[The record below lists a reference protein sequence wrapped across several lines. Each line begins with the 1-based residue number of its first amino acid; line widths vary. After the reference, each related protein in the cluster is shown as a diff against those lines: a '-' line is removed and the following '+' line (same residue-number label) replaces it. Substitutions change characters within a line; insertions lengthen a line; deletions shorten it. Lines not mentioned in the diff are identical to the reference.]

1 MPIFHLHFSHT
12 YHPSFIFKHSMS
24 DISLSEIDEI
34 ENDLNQSIDSTT
46 FGIPENSQTKSAET
60 PKSPIISSS
69 VETNQTN
76 FLSAKESFDSLDSHN
91 PEEESTSHFTSPTKS
106 TISLF
111 GTDVL
116 AFFSP
121 SSTKVEEEE
130 TDNMS
135 KTVAKGT
142 MPASEEEPHFDAAT
156 Q

>member
-1 MPIFHLHFSHT
+1 
-12 YHPSFIFKHSMS
+12 MS
-24 DISLSEIDEI
+24 DDSFSDDD
-34 ENDLNQSIDSTT
+34 ENDLTIDSTT
-46 FGIPENSQTKSAET
+46 FGIPQTSHRSAKTTETSSKS
-60 PKSPIISSS
+60 IISSS
-69 VETNQTN
+69 VETNHTN
-76 FLSAKESFDSLDSHN
+76 FLSAKESFDSLDTQS

-121 SSTKVEEEE
+121 SSTKVEEEDQD
-130 TDNMS
+130 TMS

>member
-1 MPIFHLHFSHT
+1 
-12 YHPSFIFKHSMS
+12 MS
-24 DISLSEIDEI
+24 DNSLSDND
-34 ENDLNQSIDSTT
+34 ENDLTIDSTT
-46 FGIPENSQTKSAET
+46 FGIPQNSHRSHQSKSAAETKS
-60 PKSPIISSS
+60 IISSS
-69 VETNQTN
+69 VGTNHTN
-76 FLSAKESFDSLDSHN
+76 FLSAKESFDSLDTQSSH
-91 PEEESTSHFTSPTKS
+91 PEETTSHFTSPTKS

-121 SSTKVEEEE
+121 SSTKVEEEDQD
-130 TDNMS
+130 TMS

>member
-1 MPIFHLHFSHT
+1 
-12 YHPSFIFKHSMS
+12 MS
-24 DISLSEIDEI
+24 DNSLSDIDDEQLL
-34 ENDLNQSIDSTT
+34 DQTIDSTT
-46 FGIPENSQTKSAET
+46 FGIPQNSQRSTNRSHPKADAKS
-60 PKSPIISSS
+60 IISSS
-69 VETNQTN
+69 VETNHTN
-76 FLSAKESFDSLDSHN
+76 FLSARSSFDSLDSSHSH
-91 PEEESTSHFTSPTKS
+91 PEETTSHFASPTKS

-121 SSTKVEEEE
+121 SSKLEEEGVA
-130 TDNMS
+130 MS

>member
-1 MPIFHLHFSHT
+1 
-12 YHPSFIFKHSMS
+12 MS
-24 DISLSEIDEI
+24 D
-34 ENDLNQSIDSTT
+34 ENDALDQTIDSTT
-46 FGIPENSQTKSAET
+46 FGIPQNSQRSSKAETKS
-60 PKSPIISSS
+60 IISSS

-76 FLSAKESFDSLDSHN
+76 FLSAKSSFDSLDTHN
-91 PEEESTSHFTSPTKS
+91 NSSPVEETSHFSSPTKS

-121 SSTKVEEEE
+121 SSKVDTDQEE
-130 TDNMS
+130 DNISTMS

-142 MPASEEEPHFDAAT
+142 MPPSEEEPHFDAAT

>member
-1 MPIFHLHFSHT
+1 
-12 YHPSFIFKHSMS
+12 MS
-24 DISLSEIDEI
+24 DNSLSDIDDEQLL
-34 ENDLNQSIDSTT
+34 DQTIDSTS
-46 FGIPENSQTKSAET
+46 FGIPQNSQRSSTTTRSHQNRADAKS
-60 PKSPIISSS
+60 IISSS
-69 VETNQTN
+69 VETNHTN
-76 FLSAKESFDSLDSHN
+76 FLSARSSFDSLDSSHSH
-91 PEEESTSHFTSPTKS
+91 PEETTSHFTSPTKS

-121 SSTKVEEEE
+121 SSKLEEEE
-130 TDNMS
+130 VAMS